1 MDFLQGATRRLTSLL
16 QQPPTG
22 PRLQILSDVHL
33 EVGEQYR
40 TFTFPATAPFLILA
54 GDTGYLSHYD
64 GYLAFLEAQVTRFER
79 VFLVLGNHEFYK
91 GSYEETIE
99 AAQRL
104 EREPALQGKVVL
116 LHRRR
121 WDYDGDDENLRG
133 LTILG
138 CTLWSAL
145 PDDSRE
151 MVQLA
156 VSDFKH
162 IRDWTAQRHHDTHL
176 EEAAWLRGEVERVA
190 GEEKRRQVLVVT
202 HHAPSRRGVA
212 NPHKTGSPWFD
223 AYSTELVDGGGSWSW
238 SERWPGV
245 RAWVFGH
252 THYSVDFVRR
262 GIRVYANQRGYVLP
276 NSTDEKREREQLEGK
291 VERKPHGFDAA
302 ASVQLW

>member
-1 MDFLQGATRRLTSLL
+1 MDFLDSVTRRLTSLL
-16 QQPPTG
+16 KQPPTG
-22 PRLQILSDVHL
+22 PRLQILSDIHL

-91 GSYEETIE
+91 SSYEETIE
-99 AAQRL
+99 AAKKL
-104 EREPALQGKVVL
+104 EQEPSLQGKVVL

-121 WDYDGDDENLRG
+121 WDYDGDDEALRG
-133 LTILG
+133 FTILG

-145 PDDSRE
+145 PDESRE
-151 MVQLA
+151 LVQLA

-162 IRDWTAQRHHDTHL
+162 IKDWTAQRHHATHL
-176 EEAAWLRGEVERVA
+176 EEAAWLREEVDKA
-190 GEEKRRQVLVVT
+190 SGEKRDVLVVT
-202 HHAPSRRGVA
+202 HHAPSRKEVA

-223 AYSTELVDGGGSWSW
+223 AYSTELVEGSR
-238 SERWPGV
+238 RWPGV

-276 NSTDEKREREQLEGK
+276 NSTDETREREQLEGK
-291 VERKPHGFDAA
+291 VERKPHGFDPA

>member
-22 PRLQILSDVHL
+22 PRLQILSDIHL

-40 TFTFPATAPFLILA
+40 TFTFPATAPFLVLA

-91 GSYEETIE
+91 GSYEVTIE
-99 AAQRL
+99 AAQKL
-104 EREPALQGKVVL
+104 EREAALQGKVVL

-121 WDYDGDDENLRG
+121 WDYDGDDENLKN

-145 PDDSRE
+145 TDGSRE

-190 GEEKRRQVLVVT
+190 GEEEKRQVLVVT
-202 HHAPSRRGVA
+202 HHAPSRRGSRTRTRQGA
-212 NPHKTGSPWFD
+212 RGLTRTRPSWWR
-223 AYSTELVDGGGSWSW
+223 EGG
-238 SERWPGV
+238 
-245 RAWVFGH
+245 
-252 THYSVDFVRR
+252 RR
-262 GIRVYANQRGYVLP
+262 GGL
-276 NSTDEKREREQLEGK
+276 G
-291 VERKPHGFDAA
+291 
-302 ASVQLW
+302 